1 MRLKQNQQ
9 KTTTTTTITKHKKL
23 FGLKKI
29 NNIKIRKKRGHDLNQ
44 KKKAPTIII
53 S

>member
-9 KTTTTTTITKHKKL
+9 KTTTTTTTITKNKKL

-44 KKKAPTIII
+44 KKKKHQL
-53 S
+53 